1 MNTHFVKLFNNKLQ
15 VMNNTQNKQLVL
27 SNKEAQGLQSE
38 IYELLTRIAELEKLQ
53 EQKPTE
59 ELIRANVDGGSW

>member
-1 MNTHFVKLFNNKLQ
+1 
-15 VMNNTQNKQLVL
+15 MNNTQNKQLVL

>member
-1 MNTHFVKLFNNKLQ
+1 MNTYFVKLFNNKLQ

-27 SNKEAQGLQSE
+27 SNKESQGLQSE

>member
-1 MNTHFVKLFNNKLQ
+1 
-15 VMNNTQNKQLVL
+15 MNNTQNKQLVL
-27 SNKEAQGLQSE
+27 SNKESQGLQSE
-38 IYELLTRIAELEKLQ
+38 IYELLTRIAELEKVQ